1 VRRRLLFPPAPLFL
15 SPSPVFRH
23 LDGSVPLCS
32 NEGVLCGRTLAV
44 DYGMKSVGLAYSDE
58 LGVTIQ
64 PLPSVPNRG
73 RRNLIGRL
81 KAAVLENNIGQLVVG
96 VPWNMDGSSGEGVRS
111 VERLMETL
119 RLELGLPVQGMDERL
134 SSVEATELWN
144 QMSARQR
151 KRYRTV
157 DSLAAAL
164 ILTRFL
170 GEK

>member
-1 VRRRLLFPPAPLFL
+1 
-15 SPSPVFRH
+15 
-23 LDGSVPLCS
+23 
-32 NEGVLCGRTLAV
+32 VLCGRTLAV
-44 DYGMKSVGLAYSDE
+44 DYGTKSVGLAYSDE
-58 LGVTIQ
+58 LAVTIQ

-73 RRNLIGRL
+73 RRNLIARL
-81 KAAVLENNIGQLVVG
+81 KAAVLENNIDQLVVG

-111 VERLMETL
+111 AERLMESL
-119 RLELGLPVQGMDERL
+119 RLELGLPVQGADERL

-144 QMSARQR
+144 QMSARQK

>member
-1 VRRRLLFPPAPLFL
+1 
-15 SPSPVFRH
+15 
-23 LDGSVPLCS
+23 
-32 NEGVLCGRTLAV
+32 
-44 DYGMKSVGLAYSDE
+44 
-58 LGVTIQ
+58 
-64 PLPSVPNRG
+64 
-73 RRNLIGRL
+73 
-81 KAAVLENNIGQLVVG
+81 
-96 VPWNMDGSSGEGVRS
+96 
-111 VERLMETL
+111 
-119 RLELGLPVQGMDERL
+119 VQGMDERL